1 MGCSCVLMRSWAV
14 WGPSWASRG
23 DLSAIRGPLGSSG
36 RPHGEALGHLGMSY
50 ELLKVFFV
58 IFDVPNLLFL
68 RDSSSEM
75 LTLKKSE
82 SIKKTLKKQ

>member
-1 MGCSCVLMRSWAV
+1 MGHLGGILEASWDILGMLEA
-14 WGPSWASRG
+14 SWRQLGGILEASWRH
-23 DLSAIRGPLGSSG
+23 LGG
-36 RPHGEALGHLGMSY
+36 ILGHLGMSY

-82 SIKKTLKKQ
+82 SIKKTFKNQ